1 MFQGANG
8 TALIANHSTNKNCE
22 SCNCVYCIT
31 CKLHMLFSV
40 ESGVL
45 YMCMGKRNNR
55 CASIAESCTDCKNTI
70 NESFVV
76 SGCLL
81 IKHVDWNNTFKK
93 LKFLFHQHV
102 S

>member
-1 MFQGANG
+1 
-8 TALIANHSTNKNCE
+8 
-22 SCNCVYCIT
+22 
-31 CKLHMLFSV
+31 MLFSV
-40 ESGVL
+40 EPSVL

-81 IKHVDWNNTFKK
+81 IKHAHWNNTFKK
-93 LKFLFHQHV
+93 AYTSFSSDQLLAQHV
-102 S
+102 F